1 MDPVPDTVP
10 ASVQEPSAQE
20 PFALAADLRPQAF
33 GSTGPDRVR
42 DPLVEPAWPGQ
53 RVLAASAGGRAVL
66 LADGEPI
73 DGHGSLAAALARMLE
88 ATSSGAIV
96 DGYLTKQV
104 VADDRA
110 IYTGPDELPSAGRLI
125 AQSMVGV
132 RRNRAEEAAQRL
144 EAEQAARTF
153 APDDTVNLVLV
164 DLLWLDGEWLLDVP
178 LLERKRLLDAVV
190 PGDELVRAGLYV
202 RPPLP
207 TWIGSWRAQGFT
219 AITYKAAN
227 SRYRPGTTNPDWT
240 SSGMPRR

>member
-1 MDPVPDTVP
+1 MDPLDERP
-10 ASVQEPSAQE
+10 ATPGAD
-20 PFALAADLRPQAF
+20 PFALVAELRPQGF
-33 GSTGPDRVR
+33 GNGSPERVR
-42 DPLVEPAWPGQ
+42 EPLVEPAWPGQ
-53 RVLAASAGGRAVL
+53 RVLAAAAEG
-66 LADGEPI
+66 
-73 DGHGSLAAALARMLE
+73 AAALYHEGALVEAHEPLTAALAAMTART
-88 ATSSGAIV
+88 ADGAIL

-132 RRNRAEEAAQRL
+132 RRNRAAEAADRL

-153 APDDTVNLVLV
+153 GPDDPVNLVLV

-219 AITYKAAN
+219 AITFKAAN
-227 SRYRPGTTNPDWT
+227 SRYRPGTTNSDWT